1 MQAFC
6 RPRRHDGAEI
16 AARNAIL
23 FFQNLR
29 IFLRIEKTER
39 MIVDRATLTV
49 GAQYINR
56 YELH

>member
-6 RPRRHDGAEI
+6 RPWRHDGAEI
-16 AARNAIL
+16 TARNAIL
-23 FFQNLR
+23 FFQNLS